1 MKDDEWIIKNIK
13 NKNEKAIYE
22 LIDKYGNL
30 LKAIIKRHSYGYTS
44 YHEECF
50 NDVLL
55 GVWENINQFD
65 SEKGSFKNWLGAISR
80 YQALNTVRNHK
91 KEMESL
97 ELEDNKIIDLKAR
110 PADELIIKEDLDDFL
125 SSLSNL
131 DREIFI
137 YLFYQGLTVKE
148 ISEIYSL
155 STDSIYKRVSR
166 ARENFREK
174 KGEVR

>member
-1 MKDDEWIIKNIK
+1 MKDEEWIIKHIK
-13 NKNEKAIYE
+13 KKNEKAIYE

-55 GVWENINQFD
+55 GVWENIDQFD
-65 SEKGSFKNWLGAISR
+65 SKKGTFKNWLAGISR
-80 YQALNTVRNHK
+80 YQALNIVRKYK
-91 KEMESL
+91 KEIESL
-97 ELEDNKIIDLKAR
+97 ELEDNKIIDLKCR
-110 PADELIIKEDLDDFL
+110 PAEELIIKEDLNDFL
-125 SSLSNL
+125 SSLSTL

-148 ISEIYSL
+148 VSEIYSI

>member
-1 MKDDEWIIKNIK
+1 KK
-13 NKNEKAIYE
+13 KNEKAIYE

-55 GVWENINQFD
+55 GVWENIDQFD
-65 SEKGSFKNWLGAISR
+65 SKKGTFKNWIAGISR
-80 YQALNTVRNHK
+80 YQALNIVRKYK
-91 KEMESL
+91 KEIENL
-97 ELEDNKIIDLKAR
+97 ELEDNKIIDLKCR
-110 PADELIIKEDLDDFL
+110 PAEELIIKEDLNDFL
-125 SSLSNL
+125 SSLSTL

-148 ISEIYSL
+148 VSEIYS
-155 STDSIYKRVSR
+155 I
-166 ARENFREK
+166 
-174 KGEVR
+174 